1 VNFEPTEDQKGVR
14 DAMREFALAEIAP
27 RVAEWEKEE
36 RFPREVLARLGELG
50 AMGVMV
56 PEEYGGA
63 GADAIS
69 YVLVIEELAR
79 VSASTAVIVSVNN
92 SVVCYPIWK
101 FGTEKQKK
109 EILAA
114 LASGRALGA
123 YALTEPQSGSD
134 AANQKTTAVRDGD
147 AYVLNGAKAW
157 ITNAGEA
164 DWYVVM
170 AMTDSAAGTHGITAF
185 LVSAGDAGLRVGAP
199 EDKMGLRSSK
209 TAAIFLED
217 VRVPA
222 ERRLGDEGQGFRIAM
237 TTLDHSRIGI
247 AAQGIGIA
255 QAAFDESVQYARTRE
270 SFGRKLAEHEAIAF
284 QIADMRVQID
294 AARALTY
301 RAALRSEMPGARF
314 SKESSMAKVYA
325 TEAANAIAA
334 RAVQIFGG
342 YGYSKEYPV
351 ERFYRDARVT
361 TIYEGTSEIQRIVI
375 SKNVLAGN

>member
-1 VNFEPTEDQKGVR
+1 MNFEPTEDQKRIRDAVR
-14 DAMREFALAEIAP
+14 DFAAAEIAP
-27 RVAEWEKEE
+27 NVARWEKEE
-36 RFPREVLARLGELG
+36 RFPREALGRLGELG
-50 AMGVMV
+50 VMGIMI
-56 PEEYGGA
+56 PEQYGGA
-63 GADAIS
+63 GADALS
-69 YVLVIEELAR
+69 YVFAIEELSR

-101 FGTEKQKK
+101 FGTERQKK
-109 EILAA
+109 EILAP
-114 LASGRALGA
+114 LASGKALGA

-134 AANQKTTAVRDGD
+134 AANQKTTAAKNGSG
-147 AYVLNGAKAW
+147 YVLNGAKSW

-164 DWYVVM
+164 EWYVVM
-170 AMTDSAAGTHGITAF
+170 AMTDPAAGTHGITAF
-185 LVSAGDAGLRVGAP
+185 LVSAEDPGLRVGAP
-199 EDKMGLRSSK
+199 EDKMGLRSSR
-209 TAAIFLED
+209 TSAIFLED
-217 VRVPA
+217 VRVPE
-222 ERRLGDEGQGFRIAM
+222 ERRLGADGEGFSIAM
-237 TTLDHSRIGI
+237 RTLDHSRIGI
-247 AAQGIGIA
+247 AAQGIGIG
-255 QAAFDESVQYARTRE
+255 QAAYDASVEYAQTRE
-270 SFGRKLAEHEAIAF
+270 SFGRKLAEHEVIAF
-284 QIADMRVQID
+284 QIADMRVQLE

-301 RAALRSEMPGARF
+301 RAAMRSEVQGARF

>member
-1 VNFEPTEDQKGVR
+1 MNFDLNEDQIGVR
-14 DAMREFALAEIAP
+14 DAVREFADAEIAP
-27 RVAEWEKEE
+27 HVATWEKEE
-36 RFPREVLARLGELG
+36 RFPREILARLGELG
-50 AMGVMV
+50 IMGMMV
-56 PEEYGGA
+56 PEEFGGA
-63 GADAIS
+63 GADALS
-69 YVLVIEELAR
+69 YVLAIEELAR

-101 FGTEKQKK
+101 FGSAPQKTTVLR
-109 EILAA
+109 E

-134 AANQKTTAVRDGD
+134 AANQKTRAVRDGSG
-147 AYVLNGAKAW
+147 YVLNGAKAW

-170 AMTDSAAGTHGITAF
+170 AMTDAAAGTHGITAF
-185 LVSAGDAGLRVGAP
+185 LVSSRDKGLRVGAP

-209 TAAIFLED
+209 TAAIYFDDLRIPED
-217 VRVPA
+217 
-222 ERRLGDEGQGFRIAM
+222 RRLGAEGQGFTIAM

-255 QAAFDESVQYARTRE
+255 QAAFDAAVEYAKTRE

-284 QIADMRVQID
+284 QVADMRVQLD
-294 AARALTY
+294 ASRILTY
-301 RAALRSEMPGARF
+301 RAALRSEKPNTRF

-325 TEAANAIAA
+325 TETANAIAA

-351 ERFYRDARVT
+351 ERYYRDARVT

-375 SKNVLAGN
+375 SKNVLAGR